1 MLLKRYLLFVIL
13 TLLLAGL
20 WTVLIWKSQFGI
32 HDEQLGT
39 YDFAH
44 HEQSVL
50 INRVKEVSDISN
62 TASQLL
68 SESLAQSETL
78 ARNGS
83 NRTQHEIR
91 IRLLETRKK
100 SNHTEILDLLPAL
113 QNMQE
118 LESKKDHAATITR
131 LSPSAPVAHSTSE
144 VELRTNHEQPKGMKC
159 KDISPI
165 NAVPEV
171 ACAPNDQESSWG
183 PVLRHNL
190 ARMAAEDGKPGEE
203 TRSFMFRTNSEAM
216 VSGECGA
223 GCVEI
228 SIEQHRAAY
237 SDSVVCNGLARTIP
251 DDRFCSLVIFHTF
264 WGTLP
269 VNPHIPLYILSYL
282 ITQDLEYSQLWIW
295 SRNGVELGKDPLL
308 APFVGHPNVQFRQF
322 NGIEIIRSLNSTAIP
337 ENLIEAK
344 DGMYWLESDLFRVLV
359 LYAFGGVYTD
369 MDFLYLRN
377 FGPLLGREWFYQWGS
392 HCVDMNGAVMRL
404 FAKSPLGHALL
415 EHIVSVP
422 PQGGTT
428 AWGRDTYRA
437 VDQKMKILRYPTCFF
452 NPTWLTGHDIYGGGT
467 HRNSWHGAF
476 GIHLHGPV
484 FTKGPTAA
492 ADSDYV
498 GMSREMCEYCKR
510 KHGGGL
516 PGMNSVSLSQ
526 SLRMT
531 C

>member
-1 MLLKRYLLFVIL
+1 MMALKRYFLILISALFL
-13 TLLLAGL
+13 TGL
-20 WTVLIWKSQFGI
+20 WAILIWNSQFSMNNA
-32 HDEQLGT
+32 E
-39 YDFAH
+39 
-44 HEQSVL
+44 SVL
-50 INRVKEVSDISN
+50 INRVNEEKIISI
-62 TASQLL
+62 AGLQHPSEPLAL
-68 SESLAQSETL
+68 SEPL
-78 ARNGS
+78 ARGDS
-83 NRTQHEIR
+83 NKTQREIV
-91 IRLLETRKK
+91 IRLLETLIKE
-100 SNHTEILDLLPAL
+100 SNKTEREILDLL
-113 QNMQE
+113 
-118 LESKKDHAATITR
+118 LESKYRQELHSNNGDEATSR
-131 LSPSAPVAHSTSE
+131 NLSPSAAIESSKDE
-144 VELRTNHEQPKGMKC
+144 VEPRTQQQAEMKC
-159 KDISPI
+159 REIPPI
-165 NAVPEV
+165 QAGPDV

-183 PVLRHNL
+183 PVLRHNV
-190 ARMAAEDGKPGEE
+190 AKMAVEDGKPGEE

-228 SIEQHRAAY
+228 NIEQHRAAY
-237 SDSVVCNGLARTIP
+237 SDIVTCNQLARTIP
-251 DDRFCSLVIFHTF
+251 DDRYCSPVIFHAF

-269 VNPHIPLYILSYL
+269 VNPHVPLYILSYL
-282 ITQDLEYSQLWIW
+282 ITQDLENSQLWIW
-295 SRNGVELGKDPLL
+295 SRNGVDLGQDPLM

-322 NGIEIIRSLNSTAIP
+322 DGVEIIRSLKSTAIP
-337 ENLIEAK
+337 ENLIGAK
-344 DGMYWLESDLFRVLV
+344 DGMYWLESDLFRVLI

-369 MDFLYLRN
+369 MDFLFLRN

-392 HCVDMNGAVMRL
+392 HCVDMNGAAMRL

-428 AWGRDTYRA
+428 AWGRDTYSA